1 MTRTNLTRSIAVV
14 LAGATLGGAAGAGAV
29 TVLGGDGS
37 TTTVVRR
44 QAAVAGSSSPSAVA
58 DTTGA
63 LTARQL
69 YEQAAPSVVHITAT
83 TRASGSSSPFDPSGG
98 SSSQATG
105 SGFFVT
111 KDGQIVTNAHV
122 VDGATSIT
130 VKLASGQTRTA
141 SLVGKDDS
149 TDVALLKI
157 STSGLDVTPLRLAD
171 SSQVQVGDATAAI
184 GNPYG
189 LDRTLTTGV
198 VSAVHRTIQA
208 PNGFS
213 IPNAIQTDAALNPGN
228 SGGPLLDAGGAVIGI
243 NSQIYA
249 DNQGSAGQSS
259 GQASNSGIGFAV
271 PSSTVS
277 RVVAQLRS
285 GGKAEHAYLGV
296 QLSADAARRAGGDGH
311 ERRGGG
317 RRRRPQGRRHHRR
330 RRHDRRRSRGPQRGR
345 RRARARRAGA
355 PDGAPRRLDPD
366 ADRHA
371 RHPPVL
377 GRDGRM
383 SAAAAPAAAG
393 TAGALS
399 PRDRRRAE
407 ALPPPAPGPHLAVLD
422 DDGGIAVL
430 PLADGTTTIGR
441 ALHAGLRLD
450 DHTVSRRH
458 AVVHRD
464 GDEVVLAD
472 ERSLNG
478 VTVNGG
484 PGRARRPARRG
495 PHPPG
500 ARGAPLRRGAP
511 VAPSMTG
518 VLRLLAAATATA
530 TCGVAA
536 LAVAAPA
543 TGTDGPPA
551 AARPARRGARGHAAR
566 QGPRAD
572 RRGAA
577 RRARCAPG
585 PPRGRPPSTG
595 RRTGSPSPSRC
606 RRPTRTRRWPSSS

>member
-37 TTTVVRR
+37 ATTVVRT
-44 QAAVAGSSSPSAVA
+44 QPSLAGSSSQSTVA

-111 KDGQIVTNAHV
+111 EDGQIVTNAHV

-157 STSGLDVTPLRLAD
+157 STSGLDVAPLRLAD
-171 SSQVQVGDATAAI
+171 SSKVQVGDATAAI

-228 SGGPLLDAGGAVIGI
+228 SGGPLLDADGTVIGI

-249 DNQGSAGQSS
+249 DNQGGDGQSS

-271 PSSTVS
+271 PSSTVT

-296 QLSADAARRAGGDGH
+296 QLSADTGGARVATVTSGGAADDAGVRKGDVITAVDGTAVDGAEALSAAVDAH
-311 ERRGGG
+311 GPGEQVRLTVRRGGSTQTLIATLG
-317 RRRRPQGRRHHRR
+317 TRP
-330 RRHDRRRSRGPQRGR
+330 S
-345 RRARARRAGA
+345 
-355 PDGAPRRLDPD
+355 
-366 ADRHA
+366 
-371 RHPPVL
+371 
-377 GRDGRM
+377 
-383 SAAAAPAAAG
+383 S
-393 TAGALS
+393 
-399 PRDRRRAE
+399 
-407 ALPPPAPGPHLAVLD
+407 
-422 DDGGIAVL
+422 
-430 PLADGTTTIGR
+430 
-441 ALHAGLRLD
+441 
-450 DHTVSRRH
+450 
-458 AVVHRD
+458 
-464 GDEVVLAD
+464 
-472 ERSLNG
+472 
-478 VTVNGG
+478 
-484 PGRARRPARRG
+484 
-495 PHPPG
+495 
-500 ARGAPLRRGAP
+500 
-511 VAPSMTG
+511 
-518 VLRLLAAATATA
+518 AATA
-530 TCGVAA
+530 G
-536 LAVAAPA
+536 
-543 TGTDGPPA
+543 
-551 AARPARRGARGHAAR
+551 
-566 QGPRAD
+566 
-572 RRGAA
+572 
-577 RRARCAPG
+577 
-585 PPRGRPPSTG
+585 
-595 RRTGSPSPSRC
+595 
-606 RRPTRTRRWPSSS
+606 

>member
-37 TTTVVRR
+37 TTTVVRSP
-44 QAAVAGSSSPSAVA
+44 AAATGSSSQSAVA

-157 STSGLDVTPLRLAD
+157 STSGLDVTPLQLAD
-171 SSQVQVGDATAAI
+171 SSKVQVGDATAAI

-208 PNGFS
+208 PDGFS

-228 SGGPLLDAGGAVIGI
+228 SGGPLLDASGAVIGI

-285 GGKAEHAYLGV
+285 GGKAQHAYLGV
-296 QLSADAARRAGGDGH
+296 QLGADAA
-311 ERRGGG
+311 
-317 RRRRPQGRRHHRR
+317 
-330 RRHDRRRSRGPQRGR
+330 
-345 RRARARRAGA
+345 
-355 PDGAPRRLDPD
+355 
-366 ADRHA
+366 
-371 RHPPVL
+371 
-377 GRDGRM
+377 
-383 SAAAAPAAAG
+383 
-393 TAGALS
+393 
-399 PRDRRRAE
+399 
-407 ALPPPAPGPHLAVLD
+407 
-422 DDGGIAVL
+422 
-430 PLADGTTTIGR
+430 
-441 ALHAGLRLD
+441 
-450 DHTVSRRH
+450 
-458 AVVHRD
+458 
-464 GDEVVLAD
+464 
-472 ERSLNG
+472 
-478 VTVNGG
+478 
-484 PGRARRPARRG
+484 
-495 PHPPG
+495 G
-500 ARGAPLRRGAP
+500 AR
-511 VAPSMTG
+511 
-518 VLRLLAAATATA
+518 
-530 TCGVAA
+530 VAA
-536 LAVAAPA
+536 V
-543 TGTDGPPA
+543 TSGG
-551 AARPARRGARGHAAR
+551 AARPAGVRKGDVITAVDGTAVDGAEALSAAVDGHQPGEQVRLTVRRSG
-566 QGPRAD
+566 
-572 RRGAA
+572 
-577 RRARCAPG
+577 
-585 PPRGRPPSTG
+585 STQTLTATLG
-595 RRTGSPSPSRC
+595 
-606 RRPTRTRRWPSSS
+606 TRPSSTATAG